1 MWRVPSS
8 PDVSNGSGVPGTFA
22 RKLLSHDHSYKA
34 LPSTDLATHRP
45 PRAINPHPEL
55 SVMRRSML
63 FSSVAAVLL
72 MSSSAFAQAKPNF
85 TGKWT
90 LLPDPTQPGAMRGG
104 AAMGGLGDEATITQ
118 DDKTISVS
126 RQGPNGL
133 LTTAFNLDGSESH
146 QTIDVGNGNLL
157 DLALKASWDGA
168 KLSTWTAFDI
178 QGQQMQIQLM
188 FALDDKGNLVTTH
201 TTP

>member
-1 MWRVPSS
+1 
-8 PDVSNGSGVPGTFA
+8 
-22 RKLLSHDHSYKA
+22 
-34 LPSTDLATHRP
+34 
-45 PRAINPHPEL
+45 
-55 SVMRRSML
+55 MRRSL
-63 FSSVAAVLL
+63 LLSPVAAVVL

-90 LLPDPTQPGAMRGG
+90 LLPDSTQQGMMRGG
-104 AAMGGLGDEATITQ
+104 AAMGGLGEGAMITQ
-118 DDKTISVS
+118 DEKTITVS

-146 QTIDVGNGNLL
+146 QTIDIGNGNML

-168 KLSTWTAFDI
+168 KLSTWTGFDI
-178 QGQQMQIQLM
+178 QGQQMQIQLV

-201 TTP
+201 TTPTLGNNPGGTEVAKYKKAS